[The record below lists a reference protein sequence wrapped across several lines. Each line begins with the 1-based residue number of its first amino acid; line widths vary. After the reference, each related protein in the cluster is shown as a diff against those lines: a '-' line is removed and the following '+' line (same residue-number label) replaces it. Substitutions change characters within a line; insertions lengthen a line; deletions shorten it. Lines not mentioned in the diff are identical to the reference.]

1 MFEALSHDTL
11 REYWWFIVSLLG
23 GLFVMLTFV
32 QGGQTMLGA
41 LAPDERRRALVVN
54 ALGRK
59 WELTFTTLVTFGGA
73 LFAAFPLFYATSFGG
88 AYWVWMAI
96 LLAFVLQAVAYEYRT
111 KVGNLLG
118 RRTYE
123 AFLFVNG
130 SVGVVLL
137 GAAVGTL
144 FSGAAFTVDG
154 GNLSHW
160 TGPARGLE
168 AALVPFN
175 LAFGLMWLALARVL
189 AALYFLS
196 AVDDADVRAR
206 AARQVRLNA
215 LAFVPLFLL
224 VVALLLTLDAGRVD
238 PATGAV
244 ALVPHGYLDNLL
256 ALPLRA
262 ALPFVLGAV
271 GVLFGIFRAW
281 RGRPRGAFAA
291 AATGATLVGLALFG
305 LAGLNDTAFYRSTTD
320 LARSLTLQNASASAY
335 TLTAMSYVS
344 LLVPF
349 VLAYIAHV
357 WRQMG
362 RAPLTSDE
370 VERDPMSY

>member
-1 MFEALSHDTL
+1 MFESLSHETL
-11 REYWWFIVSLLG
+11 REYWWFVVSLLG

-32 QGGQTMLGA
+32 QGGQTLLSA

-96 LLAFVLQAVAYEYRT
+96 LLAFVVQAVAYEYRN
-111 KVGNLLG
+111 KRGNLLG
-118 RRTYE
+118 ARTYE
-123 AFLFVNG
+123 AFLFING
-130 SVGVVLL
+130 SLGVILL

-144 FSGAAFTVDG
+144 FSGAAFTVDAA
-154 GNLSHW
+154 NLSHW

-168 AALVPFN
+168 AALVPLN
-175 LAFGLMWLALARVL
+175 LALGLMWFFLARLL
-189 AALYFLS
+189 AALYFLG
-196 AVDDADVRAR
+196 AVDDPDVRTRAR
-206 AARQVRLNA
+206 RQVRLAA
-215 LAFVPLFLL
+215 LAFLPLLLAFL
-224 VVALLLTLDAGRVD
+224 ALLLLQDGARVD

-244 ALVPHGYLDNLL
+244 ALVPHKYLDNLL

-262 ALPFVLGAV
+262 LTPLVLGAA
-271 GVLFGIFRAW
+271 GVLYGLTRGLQ
-281 RGRPRGAFAA
+281 GRPRGAFAA
-291 AATGATLVGLALFG
+291 VAAGATLVGFALFS
-305 LAGLNDTAFYRSTTD
+305 LAAINDTAFYRSTTD
-320 LARSLTLQNASASAY
+320 LARSLTLNNASSSHY

-349 VLAYIAHV
+349 VLAYIAYV
-357 WRQMG
+357 WRQMS
-362 RAPLTSDE
+362 RTPLSADE
-370 VERDPMSY
+370 VDRDPASY